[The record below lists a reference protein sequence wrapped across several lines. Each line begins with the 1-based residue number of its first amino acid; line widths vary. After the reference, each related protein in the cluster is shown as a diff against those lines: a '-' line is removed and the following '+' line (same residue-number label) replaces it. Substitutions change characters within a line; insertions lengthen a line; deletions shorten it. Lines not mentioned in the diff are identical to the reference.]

1 MTWKRREADSV
12 DTSCR
17 LPFSASGRI
26 LEALFSFSTGGSL
39 ELEPPSPYR
48 AEDDAGLGIRVDQ
61 GTMERWH

>member
-12 DTSCR
+12 DTSCC
-17 LPFSASGRI
+17 LPLSASGRI
-26 LEALFSFSTGGSL
+26 LEALLSFPTGGSL
-39 ELEPPSPYR
+39 ELQPPSPYR